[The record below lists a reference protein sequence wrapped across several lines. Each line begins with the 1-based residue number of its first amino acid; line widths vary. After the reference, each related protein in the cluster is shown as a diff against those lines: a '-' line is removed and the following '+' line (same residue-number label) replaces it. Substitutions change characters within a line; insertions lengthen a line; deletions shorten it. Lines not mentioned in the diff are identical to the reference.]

1 MIIFLLNFTQ
11 NLKLYLMKKLS
22 YILVLL
28 FSTINLFS
36 QSLVSLQEGRTNAT
50 IISNTQYSL
59 SFTSSLSG
67 FDILGVKAKDGE
79 YIRIVVPEYY
89 PDKNVSNPEL
99 PVMTRLIEVPLDAEF
114 EVRIKSFDEQIVNL
128 NEYGIDLQILPNQPS
143 VSKSADYDKL
153 PFYKNSSIYEDKE
166 FYETQPVSVELLSKM
181 RGIQIAQIRVSPFS
195 YDIESN
201 TLIIKNNIEAEIIYK
216 NADFKKTAQLKADKY
231 SPAFGSAY
239 NSLWNFKAP
248 ATKGAIDRYPIKYVI
263 VSDRMFE
270 AALNSFIKWKT
281 KKGFYVTVAYTDEIG
296 TTATAIKAYL
306 QGLYNAGTAE
316 DPAPTYVLFVGDV
329 AQVPYSKQVA
339 GSGWWD
345 EGHVTDMYYCEY
357 DGGTDY
363 IPEVYFGRF
372 SASTV
377 AHLAPQIEKTLMFEQ
392 YTFPD
397 PSYLG
402 EAVLV
407 AGDDNSWAS
416 THANGQVNY
425 AHNYYFNA
433 DHGVTTLHK
442 YLYPQSSQLAAE
454 IRSKLGQ
461 GVGYANYS
469 AHCDYDGWA
478 NPSFTISHIPSL
490 NNEDKYFFSVGNC
503 CLSNKFESECFG
515 EALVRAN
522 KKGAVAHI
530 GGSNSTY
537 WDEDFYW
544 TVGLTS
550 TITANVTYEES
561 SQGAYDHLFHD
572 RGEEPYPS
580 AYEMI
585 YAGNMAVE
593 ASTSANKKYYWEIYH
608 VMGDPSLMPYVGVPE
623 QIQATYLSVMQI
635 GMSSLTVNT
644 EENAYVALSNN
655 GVLLDAVLAN
665 SSGIAV
671 LNFETL
677 TSTGN
682 LDIVITK
689 QFRAP
694 LIEQIMVI
702 PSDNDY
708 DAMLSSIIAPQSQIH
723 INNASLVPS
732 IEIMNLGLLNL
743 TSVNVG
749 YILDEQA
756 PVTLN
761 WTGNLAQLETAIVN
775 FPEITLTS
783 GNHTFT
789 AFVSEPNEQT
799 DQYPAND
806 QKTQNVLV
814 YSGNV
819 KIESI
824 QSPEDKICNTSLL
837 SPKVTIKNMD
847 NEPLSS
853 CVVSYVCG
861 GITDEFTWS
870 GNLAQNETTQITFPE
885 NSFPDGNNTITFTI
899 ETVNG
904 GGNSAN
910 FGASLEKNFK
920 VISVANTIVFDIT
933 SDYFPSHN
941 AWSLTHN
948 ETSELI
954 YSESLSNANE
964 HHITE
969 LCLGDGCYT
978 FEITDSN
985 GDGMNGWFLFPDKGS
1000 VKITNSTTSEVLWEY
1015 TSSGN
1020 WTSKTFEFCLDLT
1033 HAATRM
1039 ISLNVFPNPST
1050 GIVNVE
1056 STYGISNICVY
1067 NNFGQIVENKNY
1079 KGQNIIEMDLQSLP
1093 NGVYIMKITDNTEV
1107 TFKKIVLNK

>member
-1 MIIFLLNFTQ
+1 MNNNFFSKFTK
-11 NLKLYLMKKLS
+11 NLKLYLMKKLG

-28 FSTINLFS
+28 FSTVSLFS
-36 QSLVSLQEGRTNAT
+36 QSLVQLQEGRTNAT
-50 IISNTQYSL
+50 IISDTQYSL

-79 YIRIVVPEYY
+79 YIRVIVPEYF

-99 PVMTRLIEVPLDAEF
+99 PVMTRLIEVPMDAEF
-114 EVRIKSFDEQIVNL
+114 EIRIKSFDEQIVNL

-153 PFYKNSSIYEDKE
+153 PFYKNSSIYKDKE
-166 FYETQPVSVELLSKM
+166 FYETQPVSVELVSKM
-181 RGIQIAQIRVSPFS
+181 RGVQIAQIIVSPFS

-216 NADFKKTAQLKADKY
+216 NADFKKSAQLKTDKY

-239 NSLWNFKAP
+239 NSLWNYKAP

-270 AALNSFIKWKT
+270 AALNQFIKWKT

-296 TTATAIKAYL
+296 TTAAAIKEYL
-306 QGLYNAGTAE
+306 QGLYDAGTAE
-316 DPAPTYVLFVGDV
+316 DPAPTYILFVGDV
-329 AQVPYSKQVA
+329 AQVPVSKQVA
-339 GSGWWD
+339 GSGWSS
-345 EGHVTDMYYCEY
+345 GHVTDMYYCEY

-377 AHLAPQIEKTLMFEQ
+377 AHLTIQIEKTLMFEQ

-397 PSYLG
+397 PSFLG

-407 AGDDNSWAS
+407 AGVDQSWSS

-425 AHNYYFNA
+425 AHDYYFNA
-433 DHGVTTLHK
+433 EHGVTTLHK
-442 YLYPQSSQLAAE
+442 YLYPQSGSAAAE
-454 IRSKLGQ
+454 IRSKIGQ

-469 AHCDYDGWA
+469 AHCDQNGWA
-478 NPSFTISHIPSL
+478 DPSFTTSHVPSL
-490 NNEDKYFFSVGNC
+490 NNENKYFFSVGNC
-503 CLSNKFESECFG
+503 CLSNKFEVGECFG
-515 EALVRAN
+515 EAIVRAN
-522 KKGAVAHI
+522 KKGAVVHI

-544 TVGLTS
+544 AVGLTS
-550 TITANVTYEES
+550 TITANVTYEQS
-561 SQGAYDHLFHD
+561 DLGAYDHLFHD

-593 ASTSANKKYYWEIYH
+593 SSTSDLKKYYWEIYH
-608 VMGDPSLMPYVGVPE
+608 VMGDPSLMPYIGVPE
-623 QIQATYLSVMQI
+623 QIQATYSSVMQI

-665 SSGIAV
+665 SSGIAT
-671 LNFETL
+671 LNFEAL
-677 TSTGN
+677 TNTGN

-708 DAMLSSIIAPQSQIH
+708 DAMLSSIITPQSQIH
-723 INNASLVPS
+723 ISQASFVPS
-732 IEIMNLGLLNL
+732 VEIMNLGLLNL
-743 TSVNVG
+743 TSVTVG
-749 YILDEQA
+749 YTLDEQA
-756 PVTLN
+756 PVTVN
-761 WTGNLAQLETAIVN
+761 WTGDLAQLETAIVY
-775 FPEITLTS
+775 FPEITLAS
-783 GNHTFT
+783 GNYTFT
-789 AFVSEPNEQT
+789 AFVSEPNGQADQFT
-799 DQYPAND
+799 DND
-806 QKTQNVLV
+806 EKTQNVLV

-824 QSPEDKICNTSLL
+824 ESPEDNICNTSTI
-837 SPKVTIKNMD
+837 SPKITIKNMD
-847 NEPLSS
+847 TEPLSS

-861 GITDEFTWS
+861 EITDEFTWS
-870 GNLAQNETTQITFPE
+870 GNLAQNETAQITFPE
-885 NSFPDGNNTITFTI
+885 TSFPDGNNTITFTI
-899 ETVNG
+899 ESVNG

-910 FGASLEKNFK
+910 FGASLAKDFK
-920 VISVANTIVFDIT
+920 FISVGNTIIFDIT
-933 SDYFPSHN
+933 SNYSPSDN
-941 AWSLTHN
+941 AWTLTCD

-954 YSESLSNANE
+954 YSESLSTANA

-969 LCLGDGCYT
+969 LCLGSGCYT

-985 GDGMNGWFLFPDKGS
+985 GDGMNAFFWYPAGG
-1000 VKITNSTTSEVLWEY
+1000 VKITNSTTSEVLWNY

-1020 WTSKTFEFCLDLT
+1020 WSSKTFEFCLDLT
-1033 HAATRM
+1033 DNVETH
-1039 ISLNVFPNPST
+1039 ISSLNVFPNPST
-1050 GIVNVE
+1050 GIVNIE
-1056 STYGISNICVY
+1056 SGNIISNICVI
-1067 NNFGQIVENKNY
+1067 NNFGQIVENKNC
-1079 KGQNIIEMDLQSLP
+1079 NSNNVVMDLQSLP
-1093 NGVYIMKITDNTEV
+1093 NGIYFIKITDGERV
-1107 TFKKIVLNK
+1107 TTKKLSLNK